1 MVNIMK
7 QPHRWAKEIKH
18 FVDGGE
24 VEQRFMLDGWGS
36 VMSLSDF
43 ECSHL
48 EFRIKPT
55 KKTLEAAVFQKGSA
69 LALFTQYDVDKD
81 HVKKGGWKRVS
92 DWVEIEY
99 EGEQ

>member
-1 MVNIMK
+1 MK

-24 VEQRFMLDGWGS
+24 VEWRNSESEWT
-36 VMSLSDF
+36 VVPSLSWFVHNCD
-43 ECSHL
+43 L

-55 KKTLEAAVFQKGSA
+55 KKKLEAAVFQKGSA